1 MLLLAHLKQIPSP
14 SLLLKRA
21 ALRTQNN
28 RSFKHAFTTRLLKHS
43 KAAVAQT
50 HSHNFKHLLYE
61 LVSHAL
67 ARTHSLALSHS
78 LSLSLP
84 HTRHTSSCPES
95 LVFQH
100 LINCLVIHT
109 YFSIFAVL
117 LTCCCRFT
125 TKFSFITCQLPHTR
139 TRMRLAK
146 TIHKK

>member
-1 MLLLAHLKQIPSP
+1 MQHCAPKIIAHSNTHSLLAYSSTQ
-14 SLLLKRA
+14 KRR
-21 ALRTQNN
+21 LR
-28 RSFKHAFTTRLLKHS
+28 KHTHITLSICFMNLFHMRLR
-43 KAAVAQT
+43 
-50 HSHNFKHLLYE
+50 
-61 LVSHAL
+61 
-67 ARTHSLALSHS
+67 ARTHLLFLT
-78 LSLSLP
+78 LSLSLA

-100 LINCLVIHT
+100 LINCLVIQVHT